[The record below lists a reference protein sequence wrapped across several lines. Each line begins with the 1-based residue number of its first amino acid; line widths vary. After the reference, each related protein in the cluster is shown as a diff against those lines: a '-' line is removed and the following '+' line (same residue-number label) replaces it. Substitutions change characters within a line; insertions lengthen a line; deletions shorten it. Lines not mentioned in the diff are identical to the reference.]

1 MAIGMVENLRPY
13 GQNPQAIEQLYQE
26 AQRGG
31 QVSEFT
37 KAVQTLH
44 TEAPEQLLFQAW
56 FYRLTSG
63 TEEVTSKSSPNWRV
77 AIGLSVLCG
86 FVFWLLSDIDTFTLG
101 NHFPLLFFAAAPIC
115 AFFIMAFLFVTQQPR
130 TKSPLYHLLLL
141 GLLLAGGIAYITYL
155 GLKISAPANQD
166 SYLSLAIPH
175 IALLAWV
182 AIGTWLLWPKRAAAG
197 DHFAFLIKSFETVVV
212 GGLFVLAGGAF
223 TAISFGLFET
233 LGIAVEEDLMR
244 LFIAGGGGLIPVL
257 AVAMTYDPKRTPQA
271 QNFREGI
278 SRLITT
284 LMRLM
289 LPLVLLLLVVYV
301 GLIPLNFREPFEN
314 RDVLIV
320 YNLLLFA
327 VIGLLVSA
335 TPIASHQLQPTQ
347 ERWLRRGLLLLAGLA
362 VLISLYALTAI
373 GYRTWNDGFTP
384 NRVTIIGW
392 NLLNIG
398 LLTGLLIRQSRVS
411 AEMWLQAMYATFAQ
425 GAKAYLVWALIVLL
439 LIPWIF
445 MWASEPINLWRR

>member
-1 MAIGMVENLRPY
+1 MAIASVDRLRSY
-13 GQNPQAIEQLYQE
+13 GQNPQALEQFYQE
-26 AQRGG
+26 AQSRG
-31 QVSEFT
+31 QVQEFT
-37 KAVQTLH
+37 KAVQALH
-44 TEAPEQLLFQAW
+44 TETPDQLLFQAW
-56 FYRLTSG
+56 FYRLAAD
-63 TEEVTSKSSPNWRV
+63 TEEVTPKSNPNWGV

-86 FVFWLLSDIDTFTLG
+86 FVFWFLSDIHTFVLG
-101 NHFPLLFFAAAPIC
+101 NQFPWLLFAAAPIC
-115 AFFIMAFLFVTQQPR
+115 ACFIMTFLFITQQPR
-130 TKSPLYHLLLL
+130 RLRHLYGLLLL
-141 GLLLAGGIAYITYL
+141 GLLLAGGIAYVTYL

-175 IALLAWV
+175 LALLAWV
-182 AIGTWLLWPKRAAAG
+182 AIGTWLLWPKRTTG

-233 LGIAVEEDLMR
+233 LGIQVEEWLIR
-244 LFIAGGGGLIPVL
+244 IFIAGGGGLIPVL
-257 AVAMTYDPKRTPQA
+257 AVALTYDPKRTPQE
-271 QNFREGI
+271 QNFRDGI

-335 TPIASHQLQPTQ
+335 TPIASHQLHPTQ

-373 GYRTWNDGFTP
+373 GYRTWTDGFTP

-392 NLLNIG
+392 NLLNIV
-398 LLTGLLIRQSRVS
+398 LLALLLIRQYRVS
-411 AEMWLQAMYATFAQ
+411 AETWLQAMYETFAQ
-425 GAKAYLVWALIVLL
+425 GAKAYLLWAMIVLL